1 MVQNSLSL
9 GNKLVKRKNESLKFL
24 FVFWRKSLCLEISK
38 LLRQHFLPMWTRL
51 FSNHDGNYVGIC
63 HVPPWIR
70 RVGYWACKVDNIR
83 DDIHTHLVTLIGTV
97 LKLDG
102 WSFICFFVFFSNCCL
117 AVPQPTLD
125 HSQGDSLTNLML
137 VTAFVHVQPKG
148 HWEPHNKVG
157 SLSPT

>member
-1 MVQNSLSL
+1 MNLLSFYLCSEEKVFFWKSQNSCDSIFCRCELD
-9 GNKLVKRKNESLKFL
+9 
-24 FVFWRKSLCLEISK
+24 
-38 LLRQHFLPMWTRL
+38 
-51 FSNHDGNYVGIC
+51 FSQITTAINVGIC

-83 DDIHTHLVTLIGTV
+83 DGIHTHLVTLIGTV

-137 VTAFVHVQPKG
+137 ITAFVHVQPKG